1 MEGKRYLLLI
11 MLILT
16 GCFVFGQ
23 SNKSIYN
30 AYTSSDMKRWK
41 YAMDSIDAVQK
52 KTDKELL
59 DLVNYQYGYVAWC
72 IGENHLDDA
81 RRYLEKA
88 TDNVEWL
95 EKKKYN
101 ESMLYAYK
109 SAFIGFEI
117 GLAKYKAPIIGMK
130 SIEYAK
136 KSVSID
142 NSNAFGYLQLG
153 NIYFYMPKVFG
164 GSKSEAMGYYLKSLK
179 MMESGNEY
187 KTTNWNYLNLLVNII
202 SGYMEMRQSYESK
215 KYCIKALTV
224 EPRFDWV
231 KNELYPQV
239 LKK

>member
-1 MEGKRYLLLI
+1 MEGKKYLLL
-11 MLILT
+11 MTFLLT
-16 GCFVFGQ
+16 CGLLWGQ
-23 SNKSIYN
+23 SNMSIYN
-30 AYTSSDMKRWK
+30 AYASGDMKRWK

-52 KTDKELL
+52 KTNKELL
-59 DLVNYQYGYVAWC
+59 DLINYQYGYVAWC
-72 IGENHLDDA
+72 IGENRLDDA
-81 RRYLEKA
+81 KRYLKKA
-88 TDNVEWL
+88 INNVEWL
-95 EKKKYN
+95 EQKRYN
-101 ESMLYAYK
+101 ESMTYAYK
-109 SAFIGFEI
+109 AAFIGFEI

-130 SIEYAK
+130 SLEYAN

-202 SGYMEMRQSYESK
+202 SGYMEMRQSDESK